1 MNSEFF
7 NIFKKYECIST
18 RYDAKHRAVWCYYN
32 PSQRHCYSHKM
43 LVELRQCQQSII
55 DYFKTKKSDKESPI
69 RYVVQCSKVPGVFN
83 MGGDLELFSK
93 LILEKDREQL
103 LDYALK
109 CIDICYLYS
118 MSLHLPIT
126 TITLVE
132 GTALGGGFEAALSS
146 NVVIAT
152 ENAEMG
158 FPEIR
163 FNLFPGMGAYSF
175 LSRSCGTGIAERML
189 SNGKIYS
196 AKELYD
202 LGIVH
207 HMGKKGEGVESA
219 EKFMRSHQQA
229 SNGHKALQEIKKRYN
244 KLDYQELRDITEL
257 WVDSALRLKDKDL
270 NLMARLAKAQFSK
283 MAFQNEQAILRTKQD
298 RRFQKNDVAFPL
310 KDWGGK
316 TIMSDRR
323 KHQDR
328 RIFH

>member
-1 MNSEFF
+1 MNSEFYK
-7 NIFKKYECIST
+7 IFRSYKYITT
-18 RYDAKHRAVWCYYN
+18 RYDARHRAVWCYYN
-32 PSQRHCYSHKM
+32 PSHRHCYSYKM
-43 LVELRQCQQSII
+43 LQELRQCQQSII
-55 DYFKTKKSDKESPI
+55 NYFSSKTSNAESPI

-83 MGGDLELFSK
+83 MGGDLELFSR
-93 LILEKDREQL
+93 LIIEKNRKQL
-103 LDYALK
+103 LDYAK
-109 CIDICYLYS
+109 RCIDICYLFS

-175 LSRSCGTGIAERML
+175 ISRSCGTGVAERML
-189 SNGKIYS
+189 SNGKIYR

-207 HMGKKGEGVESA
+207 YLGKSGKGVESA
-219 EKFMRSHQQA
+219 ERFMRSHQQA
-229 SNGHKALQEIKKRYN
+229 SNGHSALQKIKKRYN
-244 KLDYQELRDITEL
+244 KLDYQELLDITEL
-257 WVDSALRLKDKDL
+257 WVDSALCLKDKDL
-270 NLMARLAKAQFSK
+270 KLMVRLAKAQFSK

-298 RRFQKNDVAFPL
+298 RRFSKSDKPFPI
-310 KDWGGK
+310 KDWAGK
-316 TIMSDRR
+316 SIMYDRR
-323 KHQDR
+323 KNQDR

>member
-1 MNSEFF
+1 MNKEFF
-7 NIFKKYECIST
+7 DIFGSYEHITT
-18 RYDAKHRAVWCYYN
+18 RYDARHRAVWCYYN
-32 PSQRHCYSHKM
+32 PSQRHCYSYKM
-43 LVELRQCQQSII
+43 LQELRQCQQSII
-55 DYFKTKKSDKESPI
+55 NYFNTKISNTDYPI
-69 RYVVQCSKVPGVFN
+69 RYLIQCSKVPGVFN
-83 MGGDLELFSK
+83 MGGDLELFSR
-93 LILEKDREQL
+93 LILSKDRKQL
-103 LDYALK
+103 LDYATT

-118 MSLHLPIT
+118 MSLNLPIT

-175 LSRSCGTGIAERML
+175 LSRSCGAGVAERML

-196 AKELYD
+196 ARELYD

-207 HMGKKGEGVESA
+207 HLGKSGEGVESA

-229 SNGHKALQEIKKRYN
+229 SNGHMALQKIKNRYN
-244 KLDYQELRDITEL
+244 NLNYQELLEITEL
-257 WVDSALRLKDKDL
+257 WVDSALRLEDKDL
-270 NLMARLAKAQFSK
+270 KLMARLAKAQFSK
-283 MAFQNEQAILRTKQD
+283 MAYQNGRAMLRTKQD
-298 RRFQKNDVAFPL
+298 RRFSKNDIPFPI
-310 KDWGGK
+310 KDWAGK
-316 TIMSDRR
+316 TIMADRR
-323 KHQDR
+323 KKQDR